1 MQTTQKTNE
10 RRAAISDEPGKPV
23 APCAGLERSLAHAIR
38 CAQIADEY
46 RGEDTLV
53 LDLTSV
59 TPILDFF
66 VITTAASKRQMN
78 AIADE
83 VDRVL
88 KAEGSSRLGREGR
101 EGTSWVLHDYGDIV
115 LHVFTPETRELYDL
129 EHLWADAKQ
138 VDWKDQNQDRP

>member
-1 MQTTQKTNE
+1 MQTIQETNE
-10 RRAAISDEPGKPV
+10 RRAAISVEPGKPV
-23 APCAGLERSLAHAIR
+23 APRAGLKRSRAHAIR

-53 LDLTSV
+53 LDLTAV

-88 KAEGSSRLGREGR
+88 KSEGSSRLGREGR

-129 EHLWADAKQ
+129 EHLWADAKH
-138 VDWKDQNQDRP
+138 VDWQEESKK

>member
-1 MQTTQKTNE
+1 MQTTQEANQ
-10 RRAAISDEPGKPV
+10 RRAVISDEPGKPV
-23 APCAGLERSLAHAIR
+23 APRAGLKRSLAHAIR

-59 TPILDFF
+59 TAILDFF
-66 VITTAASKRQMN
+66 VITTASSKRQMN

-129 EHLWADAKQ
+129 EHLWADAKH
-138 VDWKDQNQDRP
+138 VDWKQDQP

>member
-1 MQTTQKTNE
+1 MQTTQKPNK
-10 RRAAISDEPGKPV
+10 RRVVISDEPGKPV
-23 APCAGLERSLAHAIR
+23 APRAGLKRSLAHAIR

-59 TPILDFF
+59 TAILDFF
-66 VITTAASKRQMN
+66 VITTASSKRQMN

-129 EHLWADAKQ
+129 EHLWADAKH
-138 VDWKDQNQDRP
+138 VDWKQDQP